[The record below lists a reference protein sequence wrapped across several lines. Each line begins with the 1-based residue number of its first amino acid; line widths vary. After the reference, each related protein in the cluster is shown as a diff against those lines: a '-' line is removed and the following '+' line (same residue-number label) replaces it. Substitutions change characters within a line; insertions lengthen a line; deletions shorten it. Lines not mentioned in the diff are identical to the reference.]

1 MIRRI
6 ETQSPGDE
14 ADAAAL
20 AQGSAVGGR
29 AMIIN
34 EIVYKFLSR
43 WRDFFGLKSGSPMP
57 EAQ

>member
-20 AQGSAVGGR
+20 AQGSAVG